1 MMQELNLP
9 NFDLDVHQKDGVA
22 TIFDVLR
29 KKHVVLTPEEWVRQ
43 NFVHFLIHHLKYPK
57 SLIKLERGH
66 AFNTMKKR
74 SDIIVFDRGGG
85 AFMLIE
91 CKASHIKIEQ
101 KVFVQASVYNK
112 TVKAKY
118 LVVTNGLEHFCC
130 SIDQERNSYSF
141 LDQLPEFGA

>member
-9 NFDLDVHQKDGVA
+9 NFDLDVHHKDGVA

-43 NFVHFLIHHLKYPK
+43 NFVHFLIRHLNYPK

-74 SDIIVFDRGGG
+74 SDIIVFDRGGC